1 MYRLGATEMAGKTG
15 TTNSNADF
23 WFMGFTPQLLAGTW
37 VGCDDRFITIE
48 SSAYFG
54 GSVARPIW
62 EAFFQK
68 VYADKAL
75 GIYKDAKFAKPSE
88 MENELNSADLE
99 TLIEN
104 TSPGGDD
111 EGVGNPQDYL
121 PSKDYLGP
129 ESKPL
134 PKEENPKQNKK
145 DSTDRSMINQE
156 EKPIGAPT
164 DEPKKK
170 KGFLK
175 RLFGKKDKKDEE

>member
-1 MYRLGATEMAGKTG
+1 MNRIRCYEMGGKTG

-23 WFMGFTPQLLAGTW
+23 WFMGYTPQLLAGTW

-62 EAFFQK
+62 EAFFKK
-68 VYADKAL
+68 VYADKTL
-75 GIYKDAKFAKPSE
+75 GIERDAKFAKPAE
-88 MENELNSADLE
+88 MENELNSATLE
-99 TLIEN
+99 ELLEN
-104 TSPGGDD
+104 TEPGGDD

-121 PSKDYLGP
+121 PSNDYLGP

-134 PKEENPKQNKK
+134 PKDENVPKSPKQDSIDKK
-145 DSTDRSMINQE
+145 MINPD
-156 EKPIGAPT
+156 EKPIGAAT
-164 DEPKKK
+164 DQPKK

-175 RLFGKKDKKDEE
+175 RLFGKKEKKE